1 MSRNQHCSIT
11 MIPKIYFD
19 NSTRCAAQLK
29 CVDQFS
35 RSDELESPRTS
46 IDCTFDRPL
55 PTHVSLDFPE
65 SRDVSPSARPPC
77 SRTGGIPH
85 QFSQGS
91 CMRRTLQQRPLH
103 ILLYCQPS
111 PRAPQHSVRP
121 PST

>member
-19 NSTRCAAQLK
+19 NSTRIDAQPK

-35 RSDELESPRTS
+35 RSDERESPRTS

-65 SRDVSPSARPPC
+65 SRDVSPSGRPPY
-77 SRTGGIPH
+77 SRTEVIAH
-85 QFSQGS
+85 QFSQEF
-91 CMRRTLQQRPLH
+91 CMRRTLQQTRLRIP
-103 ILLYCQPS
+103 LYCQLFH
-111 PRAPQHSVRP
+111 RAS
-121 PST
+121 

>member
-19 NSTRCAAQLK
+19 NSTRSDAQLK

-35 RSDELESPRTS
+35 RSDEREYPRTS

-65 SRDVSPSARPPC
+65 SRDVSPSARPPW
-77 SRTGGIPH
+77 SRTEVIAH

-91 CMRRTLQQRPLH
+91 CMRRTLQQPHLRIPLYSQ
-103 ILLYCQPS
+103 LFDRDS
-111 PRAPQHSVRP
+111 QHQ
-121 PST
+121 